1 MKKFF
6 TRSLCTLAMLLIA
19 TIGWAQKQVL
29 VEQFNGTTIPT
40 GWNTA
45 KAYWGVENGTAAF
58 VSMVE
63 NAADTLFSPMVN
75 LEELKNE
82 PTLTLDYRIVANG
95 EHINP
100 MVVMCRA
107 AAEEDW
113 QVLDTLDEAK
123 PQGDTLSMPLPATMN
138 KQVQVAFVATYQL
151 GGETA
156 IDAVVIANKKE
167 LTQAPANFLF
177 ENLNTTSA
185 TLRWGVCMSD
195 YWVQN
200 TVKVSTEPITDFSL
214 MADVYDDACLTTY
227 LDLTSLQP
235 NTTYYAYVRFEA
247 EDEDYSPWAE
257 LVFTTPC
264 ESMELPMT
272 TDFEN
277 GLEDCYKVIKGSTT
291 AAVNATYPYNSSK
304 SFQFLNKKGTRS
316 YLFFPAA
323 NTKAIK
329 DYQLTFMVASDN
341 TTNDYS
347 RELTIGVAEDAT
359 AETFTEVKPITLPI
373 GRRWEKVSISLASY
387 KGQGNVVAFRAG
399 NDEKENHIFIDD
411 VQVIPAEDCLMPMFV
426 NATGISSNTATI
438 SWVEAGNSTEWN
450 LLVAQRE
457 YNNPSEVVADPA
469 KGEFK
474 GKVNTNPYNVQGLL
488 PNTEYFVYVS
498 AACSDSWTEVISFKT
513 AKEVKIPYKEAF
525 DRFDPEFYTDDKNA
539 VPESWVVGA
548 RCVAPGA
555 ANYDKEYT
563 TNYLPYVVSTKD
575 NTESAYVPAALYLRG
590 TSKSSTATNANYSSY
605 AMLPSMPVDVKNL
618 MVSFYAQANST
629 TTKIIVGVATNQSN
643 EIEAGAQLAL
653 GGNVTPVDTLT
664 FTAANQWEQFNVP
677 LHTYAGAGKYIT
689 FYLVP
694 GSSTPSVYVDDIMID
709 YAPTCFAVT
718 GLTAT
723 PTSTNSIKV
732 EWSETLKETSWNIK
746 VASQEI
752 DPATTD
758 GDIVAKQTVTEQE
771 YVVNNLVANTTY
783 YVYVSP
789 ACGNEWKSTQAT
801 TLYALTV
808 PYYNDFT
815 NEPTGTGKKPAYWIT
830 GNVKSTSTTY
840 IPNVNTTAM
849 SAATGTT
856 IPADITKPCLYF
868 YSTKNYNMPYAI
880 MPELQNAAVKDVTI
894 SFYGHTNQTNT
905 TYGKMLRIGVMTD
918 PTDITTLTPVT
929 TVRLK
934 TPKVTEFFTV
944 NMAEYTGDGKYIVFY
959 NDTTAAYTYFML
971 DNLSVKLSSAPQ
983 RVTDLE
989 VVDTTIT
996 TSSAT
1001 LQWKENGMAT
1011 NWKVWVFAEK
1021 PTDLATATPWKEIA
1035 VSGTPSVALT
1045 GLDHSTQYT
1054 VYVQSVQ
1061 GTEVGDWSS
1070 SVSFYTECDKWAL
1083 PFKEGFEAYE
1093 VGSSTNNT
1101 LSPCYDVSNSSAS
1114 NFPHVKK
1121 HLSSYGGN
1129 AIEGNGEKCFYMT
1142 AGSSKKAQLTLPA
1155 LNKPVN
1161 TLQMTLLAGAYSSYA
1176 TQSKTTIGVVT
1187 ADGVFHPYVE
1197 KTVTTAKVWEEWFV
1211 DFSAYEGEDGCIAF
1225 YQEYDATAKK
1235 QQYICLD
1242 NIVIE
1247 QIPQCKRVQGVEVSG
1262 VAQNTATITWPAA
1275 GEETAWNL
1283 KVSSVELD
1291 DPSAAIADGFDGL
1304 VNTTTQAL
1312 NTLKA
1317 GTEYFVYVQSVRADK
1332 ECVGDWSAMVSF
1344 TTFCDPVALPYKENF
1359 ESYEKDVMPNCY
1371 IFSGNV
1377 TNNTAAAVVSHTS
1390 YTGGMSLKLSQT
1402 DKEFKN
1408 YCIFPAVQMESLY
1421 DVQLKMNVHPG
1432 AWGTEGTAIEKC
1444 SKYYYEIG
1452 VMTDP
1457 MDPATYVAVV
1467 ADSIVANGLKTGVDK
1482 RYTFDNYAGDELG
1495 NMGKYIAIKVLP
1507 YKGSTGSEYAGTIYI
1522 DNIEIGEK
1530 ELCLMPTLLSVKEF
1544 SNDTVALTW
1553 LAEDTKGDFRVRVY
1567 DTKDAIAT
1575 ELSPVAD
1582 VVVKDTTLA
1591 VIKGLDGN
1599 TTYYAYVRKECGDTN
1614 GNSLWSTPTSWHT
1627 ECDTIQTLPYVE
1639 NFEAYAA
1646 NAAPNCWTSLDGK
1659 YTQNGSHQ
1667 TATVSSK
1674 VSTSAAKEGSN
1685 GLSISYG
1692 SGESSA
1698 ISMAITPRLDVTN
1711 MKNLVI
1717 YFDVK
1722 AATQDGQLLI
1732 EAVESPSEDAAAITI
1747 KAIENISKTSWTTI
1761 YLDLADYY
1769 TSVQPYQYLRFTPLA
1784 KTTIYMDNLHITTN
1798 KAELVPVYDLMT
1810 TNVASNQATIAF
1822 SEATPQVTQWV
1833 VEYDTTGF
1841 ALGTGKQMIVDT
1853 KNVTLANLEM
1863 ATKYDVYVRA
1873 NVEGATFT
1881 GPCTFST
1888 IKPAAALPYYYGF
1901 ENAEENNTLW
1911 TLVNNK
1917 PNSIDKYPNTFMIGD
1932 AASAGATGDN
1942 ALYVSYNGQYG
1953 YICQDTLGNVGASN
1967 LWATRYVEIP
1977 AKGTYVVGVKAKAPG
1992 NPAEGRE
1999 TSDYMAMSLVPASYT
2014 AAGSTFTRPDKTT
2027 RSATAATNADKN
2039 EFLVVAKTAGVKEF
2053 TEFEAQAVVTEPGTY
2068 QLAIY
2073 WYNASVGIN
2082 AGDIYQP
2089 VAVDSVWVE
2098 EYDCT
2103 NPTNH
2108 TLADLTESS
2117 ATIEWFAGK
2126 NTQFEVVVSRCRK
2139 ARRPNDMDEADKL
2152 VHTIFEGAPSFTVAN
2167 LLPNTTYAFYQRTL
2181 CTDGP
2186 TDWVE
2191 FDFTTNCVD
2200 ETLPYTENFIETPT
2214 CWTLSS
2220 GVKATTIKYL
2230 SDAME
2235 AADEDAELWPVLS
2248 LAAKGFAILPDFG
2261 VDLNELRVEIA
2272 ATIGTY
2278 PSSYTLG
2285 TVENP
2290 WDTDSFESL
2299 MTVQLKD
2306 KQSSSNS
2313 EGNPYIL
2320 NVAEKMMNK
2329 YTGKGKYLAIRGAND
2344 QLCYI
2349 KYVKVTKLPE
2359 CITPQQVEVTNIT
2372 ATSATIHWLTD
2383 DEQVWDIA
2391 CGGDTIEVTT
2401 QPYTLTGLS
2410 QGQDYQVSVRAKCD
2424 DTHVSEWTTPV
2435 AFTTECGVHSM
2446 PLKEDFLSYV
2456 NEYGTKFTFV
2466 DANCWQ
2472 TKRSTISLDSL
2483 NNLGGMAT
2491 AQAKNAIADLLLME
2505 KYYSTNSY
2513 YAWRV
2518 PYRENLDNYFGGKPH
2533 MQSVIYQNNYSSYY
2547 GTYYKWLLLPEYAVA
2562 ENTKM
2567 SFDLAVAN
2575 IQGNLFLN
2583 NLNGKYNVVELVDLS
2598 VIVSTDGGNNF
2609 TELKRIDLDECDSTF
2624 QRVSVDLT
2632 AYAGQNVVLG
2642 FYHPMKYSS
2651 TFVAPN
2657 ICIADLRLN
2666 CYEAYAYEDN
2676 VCLGRD
2682 YQDKGF
2688 SIAATELPAEG
2699 EKKAFERLGYAE
2711 NGCDSIIT
2719 LTLEVFDTRVDTIY
2733 ETICEGESYV
2743 FGGMTLTQSNP
2754 EGQPYAFN
2762 TESSV
2767 GCDSITYLYL
2777 TVAPVEVLTV
2787 DTVITTDQ
2795 LPFIYE
2801 GEEILDANTPAGTYT
2816 KELEVEGTCTT
2827 IKLSIRVDQLSAI
2840 DRVTMGDL
2848 RLYPTIVEVGGAIN
2862 LELGTMNPND
2872 MTVEVYDAL
2881 GKRIATYQPTTQVMT
2896 LKDFQTSGVFII
2908 KVSSAKGE
2916 AFVEHVLV
2924 K

>member
-1 MKKFF
+1 MV
-6 TRSLCTLAMLLIA
+6 LLLVA
-19 TIGWAQKQVL
+19 TIGFAQKKVL
-29 VEQFNGTTIPT
+29 VEEFEGTQLPS
-40 GWNTA
+40 GWTA
-45 KAYWGVENGTAAF
+45 SAGQWTVQDGVAAF
-58 VSMVE
+58 ATMVE
-63 NAADTLFSPMVN
+63 NATDTLFSPMVN
-75 LEELKNE
+75 VADLKNQPTITFTYRNVASGNNVNPMAILYRVAADGE
-82 PTLTLDYRIVANG
+82 WQTLSLLDEETVDFATLTIALPEIVK
-95 EHINP
+95 E
-100 MVVMCRA
+100 
-107 AAEEDW
+107 
-113 QVLDTLDEAK
+113 
-123 PQGDTLSMPLPATMN
+123 
-138 KQVQVAFVATYQL
+138 QVQIAIAATYKL
-151 GGETA
+151 GSESSVDYLTIG
-156 IDAVVIANKKE
+156 NKKE
-167 LTQAPANFLF
+167 LTEAPTGFLF
-177 ENLNTTSA
+177 ENLTTNSV

-264 ESMELPMT
+264 ELMELPMT

-304 SFQFLNKKGTRS
+304 SFQFVNKKATRS

-323 NTKAIK
+323 NTAAIK

-359 AETFTEVKPITLPI
+359 AETFTEVKTIILPI

-411 VQVIPAEDCLMPMFV
+411 VQVIPAQDCLMPMFV

-438 SWVEAGNSTEWN
+438 SWVEAGNSAEWN

-457 YNNPSEVVADPA
+457 YSNPSEVVADPA

-474 GKVNTNPYNVQGLL
+474 GKVNANPYNVQGLL

-498 AACSDSWTEVISFKT
+498 AACSNSWTEVISFKT

-525 DRFDPEFYTDDKNA
+525 DRFDPEFYTNTVGA
-539 VPESWVVGA
+539 VPESWVVGSRSVNPA
-548 RCVAPGA
+548 FAS
-555 ANYDKEYT
+555 YDKEYT
-563 TNYLPYVVSTKD
+563 ATTYLPYVTDTKD
-575 NTESAYVPAALYLRG
+575 YTESAYVPAALYLRG
-590 TSKSSTATNANYSSY
+590 TAYSSATSSAYSSY
-605 AMLPSMPVDVKNL
+605 AMMPSMPIDVKDL
-618 MVSFYAQANST
+618 MVSFYAQSNSA
-629 TTKIIVGVATNQSN
+629 TTKIVVGVATNQSN
-643 EIEAGAQLAL
+643 EIETGAQFAL
-653 GGNVTPVDTLT
+653 GGNVTPVDTLS
-664 FTAANQWEQFNVP
+664 FTVANQWEQFNVP
-677 LHTYAGAGKYIT
+677 LNKYAGTGKYIT
-689 FYLVP
+689 FYLAP

-746 VASQEI
+746 VSSQEI

-815 NEPTGTGKKPAYWIT
+815 NEPTGTGKKPAYWMT
-830 GNVKSTSTTY
+830 GNVKTTSISY
-840 IPNVNTTAM
+840 IPYANTTAM
-849 SAATGTT
+849 SPATGTT
-856 IPADITKPCLYF
+856 IPADIAKPCLYF
-868 YSTKNYNMPYAI
+868 YSTKANNMPYAI

-934 TPKVTEFFTV
+934 TAKVTEYFVV

-959 NDTTAAYTYFML
+959 NDTAANYTYFML

-1011 NWKVWVFAEK
+1011 NWKVWVFAEQ

-1083 PFKEGFEAYE
+1083 PFKEGFEAYDK
-1093 VGSSTNNT
+1093 GSTSLNT
-1101 LSPCYDVSNSSAS
+1101 LNPCYDISKSTTMPYVNNHSS
-1114 NFPHVKK
+1114 
-1121 HLSSYGGN
+1121 LYGGN
-1129 AIEGNGEKCFYMT
+1129 KTEDNGERFFYIT
-1142 AGSSKKAQLTLPA
+1142 AGSGKKAQLTLPA

-1176 TQSKTTIGVVT
+1176 TQTKTTIGVVT
-1187 ADGVFHPYVE
+1187 ADGIFHPYLE
-1197 KTVTTAKVWEEWFV
+1197 KTVSTAKVWEEWFV

-1262 VAQNTATITWPAA
+1262 VAQNKATIAWKAA

-1283 KVSSVELD
+1283 KVSSVELE
-1291 DPSAAIADGFDGL
+1291 DPTSVTADGFDGM
-1304 VNTTTQAL
+1304 VTAPTQTL
-1312 NTLKA
+1312 NTLSS

-1332 ECVGDWSAMVSF
+1332 ECVGDWSAVVSF
-1344 TTFCDPVALPYKENF
+1344 TTFCDPIALPYKEDF
-1359 ESYEKDVMPNCY
+1359 ESYAKDVMPACY
-1371 IFSGNV
+1371 LFSGDV
-1377 TNNTAAAVVSHTS
+1377 TNNTAAAVASHAS

-1402 DKEFKN
+1402 DKEYKN
-1408 YCIFPAVQMESLY
+1408 YCVFPAVEMESIY
-1421 DVQLKMNVHPG
+1421 DIQLKMNVHPG
-1432 AWGTEGTAIEKC
+1432 AWGTVGTAIEKC
-1444 SKYYYEIG
+1444 SKYYYEVGI
-1452 VMTDP
+1452 MSDP
-1457 MDPATYVAVV
+1457 LDPATYVAIIT
-1467 ADSIVANGLKTGVDK
+1467 DSVVANGSKTGVDK
-1482 RYTFDNYAGDELG
+1482 RYTFDTYAGDELG
-1495 NMGKYIAIKVLP
+1495 NMGKFIAIKVLP
-1507 YKGSTGSEYAGTIYI
+1507 YKSNTGSEYTGTIYI
-1522 DNIEIGEK
+1522 DNIEIGAK
-1530 ELCLMPTLLSVKEF
+1530 ELCIAPTELSVKEF

-1553 LAEDTKGDFRVRVY
+1553 LAEEVKGNFRVRVY
-1567 DTKDAIAT
+1567 DTEDAIAT

-1599 TTYYAYVRKECGDTN
+1599 TTYYAYVRKECGDTD
-1614 GNSLWSTPTSWHT
+1614 GNSLWSAPISWHT
-1627 ECDTIQTLPYVE
+1627 ECEAIQVLPYIE
-1639 NFEAYAA
+1639 NFDAYTA
-1646 NAAPNCWTSLDGK
+1646 NTVPNCWTSIDGK
-1659 YTQNGSHQ
+1659 YTQYGSGQ
-1667 TATVSSK
+1667 STVVSSK
-1674 VSTSAAKEGSN
+1674 VSTSAAKDSQY
-1685 GLSISYG
+1685 GLQISYG
-1692 SGESSA
+1692 SGSTSA
-1698 ISMAITPRLDVTN
+1698 ISMAITPRLDVAS
-1711 MKNLVI
+1711 MKDVVL

-1722 AATQDGQLLI
+1722 SSAANGQLLI
-1732 EAVESPSEDAAAITI
+1732 EVVESPVEDAAAIAITT
-1747 KAIENISKTSWTTI
+1747 IENISNTTWETV

-1784 KTTIYMDNLHITTN
+1784 KASIYIDNLHVTAN
-1798 KAELVPVYDLMT
+1798 KSELVPVYDLMP
-1810 TNVASNQATIAF
+1810 TNVSHDQAIVAF
-1822 SEATPQVTQWV
+1822 SEATPSVTEWV

-1841 ALGTGKQMIVDT
+1841 AIGTGKQMVVDT
-1853 KNVTLANLEM
+1853 TLAVLTNLEM

-1888 IKPAAALPYYYGF
+1888 IKPVAKVPYNYGF
-1901 ENAEENNTLW
+1901 EDDVENNLW
-1911 TLVNNK
+1911 TLVNTK
-1917 PNSIDKYPNTFMIGD
+1917 PNTTDNYPNTFIIGD
-1932 AASAGATGDN
+1932 AVSAGATGDK
-1942 ALYVSYNGQYG
+1942 ALYVSYNNQYG
-1953 YICQDTLGNVGASN
+1953 YIFKDTLGNLGHSQV
-1967 LWATRYVEIP
+1967 WATRYVEIP
-1977 AKGTYVVGVKAKAPG
+1977 AAGTYTIGVKAKNPG
-1992 NPAEGRE
+1992 NPAEDQE
-1999 TSDYMAMSLVPASYT
+1999 DNDYMAISFVPASYT
-2014 AAGSTFTRPDKTT
+2014 TAGSNIKRPDGTT
-2027 RSATAATNADKN
+2027 RSATATTTANKN
-2039 EFLVVAKTAGVKEF
+2039 EFSIVSKTYGVKEY
-2053 TEFEAQAVVTEPGTY
+2053 TELSGKAVVTEPGNY
-2068 QLAIY
+2068 QVMIF
-2073 WYNASVGIN
+2073 WYNASVGIKE
-2082 AGDIYQP
+2082 GDIYQP
-2089 VAVDSVWVE
+2089 VAIDSIWVE
-2098 EYDCT
+2098 EYNCT
-2103 NPTNH
+2103 DPADH
-2108 TLADLTESS
+2108 TLVDLTESS

-2126 NTQFEVVVSRCRK
+2126 NTQFEVVVSRYRK
-2139 ARRPNDMDEADKL
+2139 ARRPNDMDDVDKL
-2152 VHTIFEGAPSFTVAN
+2152 VHKTFEGDPSFTITD
-2167 LLPNTTYAFYQRTL
+2167 LMPNTTYAFYQRTL
-2181 CTDGP
+2181 CSEGP

-2200 ETLPYTENFIETPT
+2200 ETLPYTENFIETPG

-2220 GVKATTIKYL
+2220 NVKATTIKYL
-2230 SDAME
+2230 SDEME
-2235 AADEDAELWPVLS
+2235 AADEDAEVWPVLS
-2248 LAAKGFAILPDFG
+2248 LAANGMAILPDFG
-2261 VDLNELRVEIA
+2261 VDVNQLRVEIA
-2272 ATIGTY
+2272 ATIGLYPTY
-2278 PSSYTLG
+2278 YTLG

-2290 WDTDSFESL
+2290 WDTDSFEAL
-2299 MTVQLKD
+2299 MTVQLTD
-2306 KQSSSNS
+2306 KQASSNS
-2313 EGNPYIL
+2313 AGNPYVL
-2320 NVAEKMMNK
+2320 NVAEKMLNK
-2329 YTGKGKYLAIRGAND
+2329 YDGKGKYLAIRGGAD

-2349 KYVKVTKLPE
+2349 KYVKVTKLPD
-2359 CITPQQVEVTNIT
+2359 CITPQQVEVTNVT
-2372 ATSATIHWLTD
+2372 ETSATINWISD
-2383 DEQVWDIA
+2383 DAQLWDIA
-2391 CGGDTIEVTT
+2391 CGGDTIEVST

-2424 DTHVSEWTTPV
+2424 DTHMSDWTTAV
-2435 AFTTECGVHSM
+2435 AFTTDCGIHNM
-2446 PLKEDFLSYV
+2446 PLKENFEQYV
-2456 NEYGTKFTFV
+2456 GEGTKFTFI

-2483 NNLGGMAT
+2483 NNLGGMA
-2491 AQAKNAIADLLLME
+2491 AAHAKNEIMDMLLLD
-2505 KYYSTNSY
+2505 KYYWTNFY

-2518 PYRENLDNYFGGKPH
+2518 PYQSNIDNYFNGRPH
-2533 MQSVIYQNNYSSYY
+2533 MESVIYQDDYNASK
-2547 GTYYKWLLLPEYAVA
+2547 GTYYKWLLLPEYNIA
-2562 ENTKM
+2562 ENTKLT
-2567 SFDLAVAN
+2567 FDLAAAN
-2575 IQGNLFLN
+2575 MQGNLFYN
-2583 NLNGKYNVVELVDLS
+2583 SLNGKYNEVELVDLS
-2598 VIVSTDGGNNF
+2598 VIISTDGGNSF
-2609 TELKRIDLDECDSTF
+2609 KELQYFDMEECDSTF
-2624 QRVSVDLT
+2624 QTVSVDLA

-2642 FYHPMKYSS
+2642 FYHPMKYAYSIIG
-2651 TFVAPN
+2651 AYPN

-2666 CYEAYAYEDN
+2666 CYEAYGYEDN
-2676 VCLGRD
+2676 ACVEYD
-2682 YQDKGF
+2682 YQNYGF
-2688 SIAATELPAEG
+2688 AISKAELPSAG
-2699 EKKAFERLGYAE
+2699 EQKSYNRYGYT
-2711 NGCDSIIT
+2711 NDGCDSVIT
-2719 LTLEVFDTRVDTIY
+2719 LTLTAYETRKDTIY
-2733 ETICEGESYV
+2733 ESICEGETYL
-2743 FGGMTLTQSNP
+2743 FGTTELTQSNP
-2754 EGQPYAFN
+2754 EGQPYALN
-2762 TESSV
+2762 TTSSV
-2767 GCDSITYLYL
+2767 GCDSVTYLYL
-2777 TVAPVEVLTV
+2777 TVTPKEMLTV
-2787 DTVITTDQ
+2787 DTVITLAA
-2795 LPFIYE
+2795 LPFMYE
-2801 GEEILDANTPAGTYT
+2801 GEVILDATTAAGIYT
-2816 KELEVEGTCTT
+2816 KELTPDACT
-2827 IKLSIRVDQLSAI
+2827 V
-2840 DRVTMGDL
+2840 VTLNITVTAPTSTDLVQMGEI
-2848 RLYPTIVEVGGAIN
+2848 RLYPTLVEVGGTVN
-2862 LELGTMNPND
+2862 LEFGSLNTNGLV
-2872 MTVEVYDAL
+2872 VEIYDVL
-2881 GKRIATYQPTTQVMT
+2881 GKQVSTYVPTTQVMT
-2896 LKDFQTSGVFII
+2896 IKDFQTSGVFII
-2908 KVSSAKGE
+2908 KVSSDKGE
-2916 AFVEHVLV
+2916 SFVEHILV

>member
-45 KAYWGVENGTAAF
+45 KAYWGVENGTATF

-63 NAADTLFSPMVN
+63 NAADTLFSPVVN

-82 PTLTLDYRIVANG
+82 PTLTFDYRIVANG

-100 MVVMCRA
+100 LVVMCRA
-107 AAEEDW
+107 TTDEEW
-113 QVLDTLDEAK
+113 QALDTLDVAK
-123 PQGDTLSMPLPATMN
+123 PEGDTWSMPLPQTIST
-138 KQVQVAFVATYQL
+138 QVQVAFVATYQL
-151 GGETA
+151 GEETA
-156 IDAVVIANKKE
+156 IDDVVIANKKE
-167 LTQAPANFLF
+167 LTQAPDNFLF
-177 ENLNTTSA
+177 ENLNTTSV

-214 MADVYDDACLTTY
+214 MADVYDDANYTTY
-227 LDLTSLQP
+227 LDLTSLQS

-264 ESMELPMT
+264 ELMELPMT
-272 TDFEN
+272 TDFEG

-291 AAVNATYPYNSSK
+291 AAVNATYPYNSAK

-329 DYQLTFMVASDN
+329 DYQLTFMVASDA

-359 AETFTEVKPITLPI
+359 AETFTEIKTIALPV
-373 GRRWEKVSISLASY
+373 GRRWEKVSISLAAY

-426 NATGISSNTATI
+426 NTTGVSSNTATI

-474 GKVNTNPYNVQGLL
+474 GKVNANPYNVQGLL

-498 AACSDSWTEVISFKT
+498 AACSNSWTEVVAFKT

-525 DRFDPEFYTDDKNA
+525 DRFDPEFYTNDKNA
-539 VPESWVVGA
+539 VPESWVVGT
-548 RCVAPGA
+548 RSMNPA
-555 ANYDKEYT
+555 ATTYDKEYAGTST
-563 TNYLPYVVSTKD
+563 TNYLPYVTDTKD

-590 TSKSSTATNANYSSY
+590 TSYSSTGATYSSY
-605 AMLPSMPVDVKNL
+605 AMMPSMPIDVKEL
-618 MVSFYAQANST
+618 MVSFYAQSNST
-629 TTKIIVGVATNQSN
+629 TTKIIVGVANDQSN
-643 EIEAGAQLAL
+643 EVATGGQFAP
-653 GGNVTPVDTLT
+653 GGNVTPIDTLS
-664 FTAANQWEQFNVP
+664 FTATNQWEQFNVP
-677 LHTYAGAGKYIT
+677 LHKYAGTGKYIT
-689 FYLVP
+689 FYLAP
-694 GSSTPSVYVDDIMID
+694 GTSTPSVYVDDIMID

-732 EWSETLKETSWNIK
+732 EWTETLNETSWNIK

-789 ACGNEWKSTQAT
+789 ACGSEWSSTQAT

-815 NEPTGTGKKPAYWIT
+815 NETAGTGKAPAYWLN
-830 GNVKSTSTTY
+830 GNVKSTSTSY
-840 IPNVNTTAM
+840 MPYVYSTAAL
-849 SAATGTT
+849 SAATGST
-856 IPADITKPCLYF
+856 IPADVTKPYLYF
-868 YSTKNYNMPYAI
+868 YSTKTAFMPYAI
-880 MPELQNAAVKDVTI
+880 MPELQNAAVKDVTL
-894 SFYGHTNQTNT
+894 SFYGHTNQTT
-905 TYGKMLRIGVMTD
+905 ASYGKMLRIGVMTD
-918 PTDITTLTPVT
+918 PTDINTLTPVT
-929 TVRLK
+929 TVRLQ
-934 TPKVTEFFTV
+934 TAKVIEYFIV

-959 NDTTAAYTYFML
+959 NDTAATNYFLL
-971 DNLSVKLSSAPQ
+971 DNLSVKLTSAPQ
-983 RVTDLE
+983 RVTDLS
-989 VVDTTIT
+989 VDSIT
-996 TSSAT
+996 TTTAQ
-1001 LQWKENGMAT
+1001 LAWKENGMAT

-1021 PTDLATATPWKEIA
+1021 PTDLATATPWKEIT
-1035 VSGTPSVALT
+1035 VTGTPSVELT
-1045 GLDHSTQYT
+1045 DLNHSTQYT

-1061 GTEVGDWSS
+1061 GTEVGDWSLPE
-1070 SVSFYTECDKWAL
+1070 SFYTECDLWAL
-1083 PFKEGFEAYE
+1083 PFVETFESYE
-1093 VGSSTNNT
+1093 KGSTSLNT
-1101 LSPCYDVSNSSAS
+1101 LNPCYDISKSTTMPYVNNHS
-1114 NFPHVKK
+1114 
-1121 HLSSYGGN
+1121 SSYGGN
-1129 AIEGNGEKCFYMT
+1129 KTADNGERFFYMT
-1142 AGSSKKAQLTLPA
+1142 AGSDKKAQLTLPA

-1235 QQYICLD
+1235 QQYIALD

-1291 DPSAAIADGFDGL
+1291 DPSAATADGFDGL

-1344 TTFCDPVALPYKENF
+1344 TTFCDPVALPYKEDF

-1377 TNNTAAAVVSHTS
+1377 TNNTAAIVTSHSS
-1390 YTGGMSLKLSQT
+1390 YTGGMSLKLAQT
-1402 DKEFKN
+1402 DKAFKN

-1432 AWGTEGTAIEKC
+1432 SWGTEGTAIEKC

-1457 MDPATYVAVV
+1457 MNPATYVAVV

-1507 YKGSTGSEYAGTIYI
+1507 YKSSAGTEYAGTIYI

-1591 VIKGLDGN
+1591 VIKGLNGN
-1599 TTYYAYVRKECGDTN
+1599 TTYYAYVRKECGETD

-1627 ECDTIQTLPYVE
+1627 ECDTIQALPYVDD
-1639 NFEAYAA
+1639 FEAYAA
-1646 NAAPNCWTSLDGK
+1646 NVVPNCWTSIDAN
-1659 YTQNGSHQ
+1659 YTQQGSGQ
-1667 TATVSSK
+1667 SSTVSSK
-1674 VSTSAAKEGSN
+1674 VSTSAAKDGAN
-1685 GLSISYG
+1685 GLSISYA
-1692 SGESSA
+1692 SGATSA
-1698 ISMAITPRLDVTN
+1698 NSMAVTPRLDVAN
-1711 MKNLVI
+1711 IKDLVL
-1717 YFDVK
+1717 YFDAK
-1722 AATQDGQLLI
+1722 AYAAGGQLLI
-1732 EAVESPSEDAAAITI
+1732 EAVESTAEDAAAITI
-1747 KAIENISKTSWTTI
+1747 TAIENISNTSWTTI

-1784 KTTIYMDNLHITTN
+1784 KVSIYMDNLHITTN
-1798 KAELVPVYDLMT
+1798 KAELVPVYDLKT
-1810 TNVASNQATIAF
+1810 TNVSYNQASIVF
-1822 SEATPQVTQWV
+1822 SDATPQVTQWV
-1833 VEYDTTGF
+1833 VEYDTAGF

-1917 PNSIDKYPNTFMIGD
+1917 PNTTDNYPNNFMIGD

-1942 ALYVSYNGQYG
+1942 ALYVSYNNQYG
-1953 YICQDTLGNVGASN
+1953 YIFKDTLGNIGHSQV
-1967 LWATRYVEIP
+1967 WATRYVEIP
-1977 AKGTYVVGVKAKAPG
+1977 TAGTYTVGVKAKAPG
-1992 NPAEGRE
+1992 NPKEGNE
-1999 TSDYMAMSLVPASYT
+1999 TTDYMAISFVPASYV
-2014 AAGSTFTRPDKTT
+2014 ASGSTLVRPDKTT
-2027 RSATAATNADKN
+2027 RTATAATNADKN
-2039 EFLVVAKTAGVKEF
+2039 EFLIVGKTAGVKEF

-2103 NPTNH
+2103 TPTNH
-2108 TLADLTESS
+2108 TFADLTESS

-2126 NTQFEVVVSRCRK
+2126 NTQFEVVVSRYRK

-2152 VHTIFEGAPSFTVAN
+2152 VHTTFEGAPSFTVAN

-2200 ETLPYTENFIETPT
+2200 ETLPYTENFMETPT

-2220 GVKATTIKYL
+2220 GVTASTIKYR
-2230 SDAME
+2230 SDEME
-2235 AADEDAELWPVLS
+2235 AAGEAAEVWPVLK
-2248 LAAKGFAILPDFG
+2248 LAAQGMAILPDLG
-2261 VDLNELRVEIA
+2261 VDLNQLRVEIA
-2272 ATIGTY
+2272 ATIDLY

-2290 WDTDSFESL
+2290 WDTKSFEPL
-2299 MTVQLKD
+2299 MTVQLTE
-2306 KQSSSNS
+2306 KQSSSS
-2313 EGNPYIL
+2313 SAGNPYVL
-2320 NVAEKMMNK
+2320 NVAEKMLNK

-2349 KYVKVTKLPE
+2349 KYVKVTQLPD
-2359 CITPQQVEVTNIT
+2359 CITPQQVEVTGIT
-2372 ATSATIHWLTD
+2372 ETSATIHWLAD
-2383 DEQVWDIA
+2383 DEQVWNIA

-2401 QPYTLTGLS
+2401 QPFTLTGLS

-2424 DTHVSEWTTPV
+2424 ETHVSEWTTPV

-2456 NEYGTKFTFV
+2456 NEFGTKFTFM

-2472 TKRSTISLDSL
+2472 TKRSTVSLDSL

-2505 KYYSTNSY
+2505 KYYYTNFY

-2533 MQSVIYQNNYSSYY
+2533 MQSVIYQDDYSSYY
-2547 GTYYKWLLLPEYAVA
+2547 GTYYKWLLLPEYTVA

-2583 NLNGKYNVVELVDLS
+2583 NLNGKYNVVELVNLS

-2642 FYHPMKYSS
+2642 FYHPMKYS
-2651 TFVAPN
+2651 TALFYPN
-2657 ICIADLRLN
+2657 ICVADLRLN
-2666 CYEAYAYEDN
+2666 CYEEYAYEDN

-2688 SIAATELPAEG
+2688 SIAATELPAVG

-2719 LTLEVFDTRVDTIY
+2719 LTLEVFGTRVDTIY

-2801 GEEILDANTPAGTYT
+2801 GEVILDANTPAGTYT

-2827 IKLSIRVDQLSAI
+2827 IKLSIQVDQLSAI
-2840 DRVTMGDL
+2840 DGVTMGDVC
-2848 RLYPTIVEVGGAIN
+2848 LYPTIVEVGGAIN

>member
-45 KAYWGVENGTAAF
+45 KAYWGVENGTATF

-63 NAADTLFSPMVN
+63 NAADTLFSPVVN

-82 PTLTLDYRIVANG
+82 PTLTFNYRIVANG

-100 MVVMCRA
+100 LVVMCRA
-107 AAEEDW
+107 TTDEEW
-113 QVLDTLDEAK
+113 QALDTLDVAK
-123 PQGDTLSMPLPATMN
+123 PEGDTWSMPLPQTIST
-138 KQVQVAFVATYQL
+138 QVQVAFVATYQL
-151 GGETA
+151 GEETA
-156 IDAVVIANKKE
+156 IDDVVIANKKE
-167 LTQAPANFLF
+167 LTQAPDNFLF
-177 ENLNTTSA
+177 ENLNTTSV

-214 MADVYDDACLTTY
+214 MADVYDDANYTTY
-227 LDLTSLQP
+227 LDLTSLQS

-264 ESMELPMT
+264 ELMELPMT
-272 TDFEN
+272 TDFEG

-291 AAVNATYPYNSSK
+291 AAVNATYPYNSAK

-329 DYQLTFMVASDN
+329 DYQLTFMVASDA

-359 AETFTEVKPITLPI
+359 AETFTEIKTIALPV
-373 GRRWEKVSISLASY
+373 GRRWEKVSISLAAY

-426 NATGISSNTATI
+426 NTTGVSSNTATI

-474 GKVNTNPYNVQGLL
+474 GKVNANPYNVQGLL

-498 AACSDSWTEVISFKT
+498 AACSNSWTEVVAFKT

-525 DRFDPEFYTDDKNA
+525 DRFDPEFYTNDKNA
-539 VPESWVVGA
+539 VPESWVVGT
-548 RCVAPGA
+548 RSMNPA
-555 ANYDKEYT
+555 ATTYDKEYAGTST
-563 TNYLPYVVSTKD
+563 TNYLPYVTDTKD

-590 TSKSSTATNANYSSY
+590 TSYSSTGATYSSY
-605 AMLPSMPVDVKNL
+605 AMMPSMPIDVKEL
-618 MVSFYAQANST
+618 MVSFYAQSNST
-629 TTKIIVGVATNQSN
+629 TTKIIVGVANDQSN
-643 EIEAGAQLAL
+643 EVATGGQFAP
-653 GGNVTPVDTLT
+653 GGNVTPIDTLS
-664 FTAANQWEQFNVP
+664 FTATNQWEQFNVP
-677 LHTYAGAGKYIT
+677 LHKYAGTGKYIT
-689 FYLVP
+689 FYLAP
-694 GSSTPSVYVDDIMID
+694 GTSTPSVYVDDIMID

-732 EWSETLKETSWNIK
+732 EWTETLNETSWNIK

-789 ACGNEWKSTQAT
+789 ACGSEWSSTQAT

-815 NEPTGTGKKPAYWIT
+815 NETAGTGKAPAYWLN
-830 GNVKSTSTTY
+830 GNVKSTSTSY
-840 IPNVNTTAM
+840 MPYVYSTAAL
-849 SAATGTT
+849 SAATGST
-856 IPADITKPCLYF
+856 IPADVTKPYLYF
-868 YSTKNYNMPYAI
+868 YSTKTAFMPYAI
-880 MPELQNAAVKDVTI
+880 MPELQNAAVKDVTL
-894 SFYGHTNQTNT
+894 SFYGHTNQTT
-905 TYGKMLRIGVMTD
+905 ASYGKMLRIGVMTD
-918 PTDITTLTPVT
+918 PTDINTLTPVT
-929 TVRLK
+929 TVRLQ
-934 TPKVTEFFTV
+934 TAKVIEYFIV

-959 NDTTAAYTYFML
+959 NDTAATNYFLL
-971 DNLSVKLSSAPQ
+971 DNLSVKLTSAPQ
-983 RVTDLE
+983 RVTDLS
-989 VVDTTIT
+989 VDSIT
-996 TSSAT
+996 TTTAQ
-1001 LQWKENGMAT
+1001 LAWKENGMAT

-1021 PTDLATATPWKEIA
+1021 PTDLATATPWKEIT
-1035 VSGTPSVALT
+1035 VTGTPSVELT
-1045 GLDHSTQYT
+1045 DLNHSTQYT

-1061 GTEVGDWSS
+1061 GTEVGDWSLPE
-1070 SVSFYTECDKWAL
+1070 SFYTECDLWAL
-1083 PFKEGFEAYE
+1083 PFVETFESYE
-1093 VGSSTNNT
+1093 KGSTSLNT
-1101 LSPCYDVSNSSAS
+1101 LNPCYDISKSTTMPYVNNHS
-1114 NFPHVKK
+1114 
-1121 HLSSYGGN
+1121 SSYGGN
-1129 AIEGNGEKCFYMT
+1129 KTADNGERFFYMT
-1142 AGSSKKAQLTLPA
+1142 AGSDKKAQLTLPA

-1235 QQYICLD
+1235 QQYIALD

-1291 DPSAAIADGFDGL
+1291 DPSAATADGFDGL

-1344 TTFCDPVALPYKENF
+1344 TTFCDPVALPYKEDF

-1377 TNNTAAAVVSHTS
+1377 TNNTAAIVTSHSS
-1390 YTGGMSLKLSQT
+1390 YTGGMSLKLAQT
-1402 DKEFKN
+1402 DKAFKN

-1432 AWGTEGTAIEKC
+1432 SWGTEGTAIEKC

-1457 MDPATYVAVV
+1457 MNPATYVAVV

-1507 YKGSTGSEYAGTIYI
+1507 YKSSAGTEYAGTIYI

-1591 VIKGLDGN
+1591 VIKGLNGN
-1599 TTYYAYVRKECGDTN
+1599 TTYYAYVRKECGETD

-1627 ECDTIQTLPYVE
+1627 ECDTIQALPYVDD
-1639 NFEAYAA
+1639 FEAYAA
-1646 NAAPNCWTSLDGK
+1646 NVVPNCWTSIDAN
-1659 YTQNGSHQ
+1659 YTQQGSGQ
-1667 TATVSSK
+1667 SSTVSSK
-1674 VSTSAAKEGSN
+1674 VSTSAAKDGAN
-1685 GLSISYG
+1685 GLSISYA
-1692 SGESSA
+1692 SGATSA
-1698 ISMAITPRLDVTN
+1698 NSMAVTPRLDVAN
-1711 MKNLVI
+1711 IKDLVL
-1717 YFDVK
+1717 YFDAK
-1722 AATQDGQLLI
+1722 AYAAGGQLLI
-1732 EAVESPSEDAAAITI
+1732 EAVESTAEDAAAITI
-1747 KAIENISKTSWTTI
+1747 TAIENISNTSWTTI

-1784 KTTIYMDNLHITTN
+1784 KVSIYMDNLHITTN
-1798 KAELVPVYDLMT
+1798 KAELVPVYDLKT
-1810 TNVASNQATIAF
+1810 TNVSYNQASIVF
-1822 SEATPQVTQWV
+1822 SDATPQVTQWV
-1833 VEYDTTGF
+1833 VEYDTAGF

-1917 PNSIDKYPNTFMIGD
+1917 PNTTDNYPNNFMIGD

-1942 ALYVSYNGQYG
+1942 ALYVSYNNQYG
-1953 YICQDTLGNVGASN
+1953 YIFKDTLGNIGHSQV
-1967 LWATRYVEIP
+1967 WATRYVEIP
-1977 AKGTYVVGVKAKAPG
+1977 TAGTYTVGVKAKAPG
-1992 NPAEGRE
+1992 NPKEGNE
-1999 TSDYMAMSLVPASYT
+1999 TTDYMAISFVPASYV
-2014 AAGSTFTRPDKTT
+2014 ASGSTLVRPDKTT
-2027 RSATAATNADKN
+2027 RTATAATNADKN
-2039 EFLVVAKTAGVKEF
+2039 EFLIVGKTAGVKEF

-2103 NPTNH
+2103 TPTNH
-2108 TLADLTESS
+2108 TFADLTESS

-2126 NTQFEVVVSRCRK
+2126 NTQFEVVVSRYRK

-2152 VHTIFEGAPSFTVAN
+2152 VHTTFEGAPSFTVAN

-2200 ETLPYTENFIETPT
+2200 ETLPYTENFMETPT

-2220 GVKATTIKYL
+2220 GVTASTIKYR
-2230 SDAME
+2230 SDEME
-2235 AADEDAELWPVLS
+2235 AAGEAAEVWPVLK
-2248 LAAKGFAILPDFG
+2248 LAAQGMAILPDLG
-2261 VDLNELRVEIA
+2261 VDLNQLRVEIA
-2272 ATIGTY
+2272 ATIDLY

-2290 WDTDSFESL
+2290 WDTKSFEPL
-2299 MTVQLKD
+2299 MTVQLTE
-2306 KQSSSNS
+2306 KQSSSS
-2313 EGNPYIL
+2313 SAGNPYVL
-2320 NVAEKMMNK
+2320 NVAEKMLNK

-2349 KYVKVTKLPE
+2349 KYVKVTQLPD
-2359 CITPQQVEVTNIT
+2359 CITPQQVEVTGIT
-2372 ATSATIHWLTD
+2372 ETSATIHWLAD
-2383 DEQVWDIA
+2383 DEQVWNIA

-2401 QPYTLTGLS
+2401 QPFTLTGLS

-2424 DTHVSEWTTPV
+2424 ETHVSEWTTPV

-2456 NEYGTKFTFV
+2456 NEFGTKFTFM

-2472 TKRSTISLDSL
+2472 TKRSTVSLDSL

-2505 KYYSTNSY
+2505 KYYYTNFY

-2533 MQSVIYQNNYSSYY
+2533 MESVIFQDDYSSYY
-2547 GTYYKWLLLPEYAVA
+2547 GTYYKWLLLPEYTVA

-2583 NLNGKYNVVELVDLS
+2583 NLNGKYNVVELVNLS

-2642 FYHPMKYSS
+2642 FYHPMKYS
-2651 TFVAPN
+2651 TALFYPN
-2657 ICIADLRLN
+2657 ICVADLRLN
-2666 CYEAYAYEDN
+2666 CYEEYAYEDN

-2688 SIAATELPAEG
+2688 SIAATELPAVG

-2801 GEEILDANTPAGTYT
+2801 GEVILDANTPAGTYT

-2827 IKLSIRVDQLSAI
+2827 INLSIQVDQISAI
-2840 DRVTMGDL
+2840 DRVTMGDVL
-2848 RLYPTIVEVGGAIN
+2848 LYPTIVEVGGAIN

-2881 GKRIATYQPTTQVMT
+2881 GKRIAKYMPTTQVMT
-2896 LKDFQTSGVFII
+2896 IKDFQTSGVFII

>member
-45 KAYWGVENGTAAF
+45 KAYWGVENGTATF

-63 NAADTLFSPMVN
+63 NAADTLFSPVVN

-82 PTLTLDYRIVANG
+82 PTLTFNYRIVANG

-100 MVVMCRA
+100 LVVMCRA
-107 AAEEDW
+107 TTDEEW
-113 QVLDTLDEAK
+113 QALDTLDVAK
-123 PQGDTLSMPLPATMN
+123 PEGDTWSMPLPQTIST
-138 KQVQVAFVATYQL
+138 QVQVAFVATYQL
-151 GGETA
+151 GEETA
-156 IDAVVIANKKE
+156 IDDVVIANKKE
-167 LTQAPANFLF
+167 LTQAPDNFLF
-177 ENLNTTSA
+177 ENLNTTSV

-214 MADVYDDACLTTY
+214 MADVYDDANYTTY
-227 LDLTSLQP
+227 LDLTSLQS

-264 ESMELPMT
+264 ELMELPMT
-272 TDFEN
+272 TDFEG

-291 AAVNATYPYNSSK
+291 AAVNATYPYNSAK

-329 DYQLTFMVASDN
+329 DYQLTFMVASDA

-359 AETFTEVKPITLPI
+359 AETFTEIKTIALPV
-373 GRRWEKVSISLASY
+373 GRRWEKVSISLAAY

-426 NATGISSNTATI
+426 NTTGVSSNTATI

-474 GKVNTNPYNVQGLL
+474 GKVNANPYNVQGLL

-498 AACSDSWTEVISFKT
+498 AACSNSWTEVVAFKT

-525 DRFDPEFYTDDKNA
+525 DRFDPEFYTNDKNA
-539 VPESWVVGA
+539 VPESWVVGT
-548 RCVAPGA
+548 RSMNPA
-555 ANYDKEYT
+555 ATTYDKEYAGTST
-563 TNYLPYVVSTKD
+563 TNYLPYVTDTKD

-590 TSKSSTATNANYSSY
+590 TSYSSTGATYSSY
-605 AMLPSMPVDVKNL
+605 AMMPSMPIDVKEL
-618 MVSFYAQANST
+618 MVSFYAQSNST
-629 TTKIIVGVATNQSN
+629 TTKIIVGVANDQSN
-643 EIEAGAQLAL
+643 EVATGGQFAP
-653 GGNVTPVDTLT
+653 GGNVTPIDTLS
-664 FTAANQWEQFNVP
+664 FTATNQWEQFNVP
-677 LHTYAGAGKYIT
+677 LHKYAGTGKYIT
-689 FYLVP
+689 FYLAP
-694 GSSTPSVYVDDIMID
+694 GTSTPSVYVDDIMID

-732 EWSETLKETSWNIK
+732 EWTETLNETSWNIK

-789 ACGNEWKSTQAT
+789 ACGSEWSSTQAT

-815 NEPTGTGKKPAYWIT
+815 NETAGTGKAPAYWLN
-830 GNVKSTSTTY
+830 GNVKSTSTSY
-840 IPNVNTTAM
+840 MPYVYSTAAL
-849 SAATGTT
+849 SAATGST
-856 IPADITKPCLYF
+856 IPADVTKPYLYF
-868 YSTKNYNMPYAI
+868 YSTKTAFMPYAI
-880 MPELQNAAVKDVTI
+880 MPELQNAAVKDVTL
-894 SFYGHTNQTNT
+894 SFYGHTNQTT
-905 TYGKMLRIGVMTD
+905 ASYGKMLRIGVMTD
-918 PTDITTLTPVT
+918 PTDINTLTPVT
-929 TVRLK
+929 TVRLQ
-934 TPKVTEFFTV
+934 TAKVIEYFIV

-959 NDTTAAYTYFML
+959 NDTAATNYFLL
-971 DNLSVKLSSAPQ
+971 DNLSVKLTSAPQ
-983 RVTDLE
+983 RVTDLS
-989 VVDTTIT
+989 VDSIT
-996 TSSAT
+996 TTTAQ
-1001 LQWKENGMAT
+1001 LAWKENGMAT

-1021 PTDLATATPWKEIA
+1021 PTDLATATPWKEIT
-1035 VSGTPSVALT
+1035 VTGTPSVELT
-1045 GLDHSTQYT
+1045 DLNHSTQYT

-1061 GTEVGDWSS
+1061 GTEVGDWSLPE
-1070 SVSFYTECDKWAL
+1070 SFYTECDLWAL
-1083 PFKEGFEAYE
+1083 PFVETFESYE
-1093 VGSSTNNT
+1093 KGSTSLNT
-1101 LSPCYDVSNSSAS
+1101 LNPCYDISKSTTMPYVNNHS
-1114 NFPHVKK
+1114 
-1121 HLSSYGGN
+1121 SSYGGN
-1129 AIEGNGEKCFYMT
+1129 KTADNGERFFYMT
-1142 AGSSKKAQLTLPA
+1142 AGSDKKAQLTLPA

-1235 QQYICLD
+1235 QQYIALD

-1291 DPSAAIADGFDGL
+1291 DPSAATADGFDGL

-1344 TTFCDPVALPYKENF
+1344 TTFCDPVALPYKEDF

-1377 TNNTAAAVVSHTS
+1377 TNNTAAIVTSHSS
-1390 YTGGMSLKLSQT
+1390 YTGGMSLKLAQT
-1402 DKEFKN
+1402 DKAFKN

-1432 AWGTEGTAIEKC
+1432 SWGTEGTAIEKC

-1457 MDPATYVAVV
+1457 MNPATYVAVV

-1507 YKGSTGSEYAGTIYI
+1507 YKSSAGTEYAGTIYI

-1591 VIKGLDGN
+1591 VIKGLNGN
-1599 TTYYAYVRKECGDTN
+1599 TTYYAYVRKECGETD

-1627 ECDTIQTLPYVE
+1627 ECDTIQALPYVDD
-1639 NFEAYAA
+1639 FEAYAA
-1646 NAAPNCWTSLDGK
+1646 NVVPNCWTSIDAN
-1659 YTQNGSHQ
+1659 YTQQGSGQ
-1667 TATVSSK
+1667 SSTVSSK
-1674 VSTSAAKEGSN
+1674 VSTSAAKDGAN
-1685 GLSISYG
+1685 GLSISYA
-1692 SGESSA
+1692 SGATSA
-1698 ISMAITPRLDVTN
+1698 NSMAVTPRLDVAN
-1711 MKNLVI
+1711 IKDLVL
-1717 YFDVK
+1717 YFDAK
-1722 AATQDGQLLI
+1722 AYAAGGQLLI
-1732 EAVESPSEDAAAITI
+1732 EAVESTAEDAAAITI
-1747 KAIENISKTSWTTI
+1747 TAIENISNTSWTTI

-1784 KTTIYMDNLHITTN
+1784 KVSIYMDNLHITTN
-1798 KAELVPVYDLMT
+1798 KAELVPVYDLKT
-1810 TNVASNQATIAF
+1810 TNVSYNQASIVF
-1822 SEATPQVTQWV
+1822 SDATPQVTQWV
-1833 VEYDTTGF
+1833 VEYDTAGF

-1917 PNSIDKYPNTFMIGD
+1917 PNTTDNYPNNFMIGD

-1942 ALYVSYNGQYG
+1942 ALYVSYNNQYG
-1953 YICQDTLGNVGASN
+1953 YIFKDTLGNIGHSQV
-1967 LWATRYVEIP
+1967 WATRYVEIP
-1977 AKGTYVVGVKAKAPG
+1977 TAGTYTVGVKAKAPG
-1992 NPAEGRE
+1992 NPKEGNE
-1999 TSDYMAMSLVPASYT
+1999 TTDYMAISFVPASYV
-2014 AAGSTFTRPDKTT
+2014 ASGSTLVRPDKTT
-2027 RSATAATNADKN
+2027 RTATAATNADKN
-2039 EFLVVAKTAGVKEF
+2039 EFLIVGKTAGVKEF

-2103 NPTNH
+2103 TPTNH
-2108 TLADLTESS
+2108 TFADLTESS

-2126 NTQFEVVVSRCRK
+2126 NTQFEVVVSRYRK

-2152 VHTIFEGAPSFTVAN
+2152 VHTTFEGAPSFTVAN

-2200 ETLPYTENFIETPT
+2200 ETLPYTENFMETPT

-2220 GVKATTIKYL
+2220 GVTASTIKYR
-2230 SDAME
+2230 SDEME
-2235 AADEDAELWPVLS
+2235 AAGEAAEVWPVLK
-2248 LAAKGFAILPDFG
+2248 LAAQGMAILPDFG
-2261 VDLNELRVEIA
+2261 VDLNQLRVEIA
-2272 ATIGTY
+2272 ATIDLY

-2290 WDTDSFESL
+2290 WDTKSFEPL
-2299 MTVQLKD
+2299 MTVQLTE
-2306 KQSSSNS
+2306 KQSSSS
-2313 EGNPYIL
+2313 SAGNPYVL
-2320 NVAEKMMNK
+2320 NVAEKMLNK

-2349 KYVKVTKLPE
+2349 KYVKVTQLPD
-2359 CITPQQVEVTNIT
+2359 CITPQQVEVTGIT
-2372 ATSATIHWLTD
+2372 ETSATIHWLAD
-2383 DEQVWDIA
+2383 DEQVWNIA

-2401 QPYTLTGLS
+2401 QPFTLTGLS

-2424 DTHVSEWTTPV
+2424 ETHVSEWTTPV

-2456 NEYGTKFTFV
+2456 NEFGTKFTFM

-2472 TKRSTISLDSL
+2472 TKRSTVSLDSL

-2505 KYYSTNSY
+2505 KYYYTNFY

-2533 MQSVIYQNNYSSYY
+2533 MESVIFQDDYSSYY
-2547 GTYYKWLLLPEYAVA
+2547 GTYYKWLLLPEYTVA

-2583 NLNGKYNVVELVDLS
+2583 NLNGKYNVVELVNLS

-2642 FYHPMKYSS
+2642 FYHPMKYS
-2651 TFVAPN
+2651 TALFYPN
-2657 ICIADLRLN
+2657 ICVADLRLN
-2666 CYEAYAYEDN
+2666 CYEEYAYEDN

-2688 SIAATELPAEG
+2688 SIAATELPAVG

-2801 GEEILDANTPAGTYT
+2801 GEVILDANTPAGTYT

-2827 IKLSIRVDQLSAI
+2827 INLSIQVDQISAI
-2840 DRVTMGDL
+2840 DRVTMGDVL
-2848 RLYPTIVEVGGAIN
+2848 LYPTIVEVGGAIN

-2881 GKRIATYQPTTQVMT
+2881 GKRIAKYMPTTQVMT
-2896 LKDFQTSGVFII
+2896 IKDFQTSGVFII

>member
-45 KAYWGVENGTAAF
+45 KAYWGVENGTATF

-63 NAADTLFSPMVN
+63 NAADTLFSPVVN

-82 PTLTLDYRIVANG
+82 PTLTFDYRIVANG

-100 MVVMCRA
+100 LVVMCRA
-107 AAEEDW
+107 TTDEEW
-113 QVLDTLDEAK
+113 QALDTLDVAK
-123 PQGDTLSMPLPATMN
+123 PEGDTWSMPLPQTIST
-138 KQVQVAFVATYQL
+138 QVQVAFVATYQL
-151 GGETA
+151 GEETA
-156 IDAVVIANKKE
+156 IDDVVIANKKE
-167 LTQAPANFLF
+167 LTQAPDNFLF
-177 ENLNTTSA
+177 ENLNTTSV

-214 MADVYDDACLTTY
+214 MADVYDDANYTTY
-227 LDLTSLQP
+227 LDLTSLQS

-264 ESMELPMT
+264 ELMELPMT
-272 TDFEN
+272 TDFEG

-291 AAVNATYPYNSSK
+291 AAVNATYPYNSAK

-329 DYQLTFMVASDN
+329 DYQLTFMVASDA

-359 AETFTEVKPITLPI
+359 AETFTEIKTIALPV
-373 GRRWEKVSISLASY
+373 GRRWEKVSISLAAY

-426 NATGISSNTATI
+426 NTTGVSSNTATI

-474 GKVNTNPYNVQGLL
+474 GKVNANPYNVQGLL

-498 AACSDSWTEVISFKT
+498 AACSNSWTEVVAFKT

-525 DRFDPEFYTDDKNA
+525 DRFDPEFYTNDKNA
-539 VPESWVVGA
+539 VPESWVVGT
-548 RCVAPGA
+548 RSMNPA
-555 ANYDKEYT
+555 ATTYDKEYAGTST
-563 TNYLPYVVSTKD
+563 TNYLPYVTDTKD

-590 TSKSSTATNANYSSY
+590 TSYSSTGATYSSY
-605 AMLPSMPVDVKNL
+605 AMMPSMPIDVKEL
-618 MVSFYAQANST
+618 MVSFYAQSNST
-629 TTKIIVGVATNQSN
+629 TTKIIVGVANDQSN
-643 EIEAGAQLAL
+643 EVATGGQFAP
-653 GGNVTPVDTLT
+653 GGNVTPIDTLS
-664 FTAANQWEQFNVP
+664 FTATNQWEQFNVP
-677 LHTYAGAGKYIT
+677 LHKYAGTGKYIT
-689 FYLVP
+689 FYLAP
-694 GSSTPSVYVDDIMID
+694 GTSTPSVYVDDIMID

-732 EWSETLKETSWNIK
+732 EWTETLNETSWNIK

-789 ACGNEWKSTQAT
+789 ACGSEWSSTQAT

-815 NEPTGTGKKPAYWIT
+815 NETAGTGKAPAYWLN
-830 GNVKSTSTTY
+830 GNVKSTSTSY
-840 IPNVNTTAM
+840 MPYVYSTAAL
-849 SAATGTT
+849 SAATGST
-856 IPADITKPCLYF
+856 IPADVTKPYLYF
-868 YSTKNYNMPYAI
+868 YSTKTAFMPYAI
-880 MPELQNAAVKDVTI
+880 MPELQNAAVKDVTL
-894 SFYGHTNQTNT
+894 SFYGHTNQTT
-905 TYGKMLRIGVMTD
+905 ASYGKMLRIGVMTD
-918 PTDITTLTPVT
+918 PTDINTLTPVT
-929 TVRLK
+929 TVRLQ
-934 TPKVTEFFTV
+934 TAKVIEYFIV

-959 NDTTAAYTYFML
+959 NDTAATNYFLL
-971 DNLSVKLSSAPQ
+971 DNLSVKLTSAPQ
-983 RVTDLE
+983 RVTDLS
-989 VVDTTIT
+989 VDSIT
-996 TSSAT
+996 TTTAQ
-1001 LQWKENGMAT
+1001 LAWKENGMAT

-1021 PTDLATATPWKEIA
+1021 PTDLATATPWKEIT
-1035 VSGTPSVALT
+1035 VTGTPSVELT
-1045 GLDHSTQYT
+1045 DLNHSTQYT

-1061 GTEVGDWSS
+1061 GTEVGDWSLPE
-1070 SVSFYTECDKWAL
+1070 SFYTECDLWAL
-1083 PFKEGFEAYE
+1083 PFVETFESYE
-1093 VGSSTNNT
+1093 KGSTSLNT
-1101 LSPCYDVSNSSAS
+1101 LNPCYDISKSTTMPYVNNHS
-1114 NFPHVKK
+1114 
-1121 HLSSYGGN
+1121 SSYGGN
-1129 AIEGNGEKCFYMT
+1129 KTADNGERFFYMT
-1142 AGSSKKAQLTLPA
+1142 AGSDKKAQLTLPA

-1235 QQYICLD
+1235 QQYIALD

-1291 DPSAAIADGFDGL
+1291 DPSAATADGFDGL

-1344 TTFCDPVALPYKENF
+1344 TTFCDPVALPYKEDF

-1377 TNNTAAAVVSHTS
+1377 TNNTAAIVTSHSS
-1390 YTGGMSLKLSQT
+1390 YTGGMSLKLAQT
-1402 DKEFKN
+1402 DKAFKN

-1432 AWGTEGTAIEKC
+1432 SWGTEGTAIEKC

-1457 MDPATYVAVV
+1457 MNPATYVAVV

-1507 YKGSTGSEYAGTIYI
+1507 YKSSAGTEYAGTIYI

-1591 VIKGLDGN
+1591 VIKGLNGN
-1599 TTYYAYVRKECGDTN
+1599 TTYYAYVRKECGETD

-1627 ECDTIQTLPYVE
+1627 ECDTIQALPYVDD
-1639 NFEAYAA
+1639 FEAYAA
-1646 NAAPNCWTSLDGK
+1646 NVVPNCWTSIDAN
-1659 YTQNGSHQ
+1659 YTQQGSGQ
-1667 TATVSSK
+1667 SSTVSSK
-1674 VSTSAAKEGSN
+1674 VSTSAAKDGAN
-1685 GLSISYG
+1685 GLSISYA
-1692 SGESSA
+1692 SGATSA
-1698 ISMAITPRLDVTN
+1698 NSMAVTPRLDVAN
-1711 MKNLVI
+1711 IKDLVL
-1717 YFDVK
+1717 YFDAK
-1722 AATQDGQLLI
+1722 AYAAGGQLLI
-1732 EAVESPSEDAAAITI
+1732 EAVESTAEDAAAITI
-1747 KAIENISKTSWTTI
+1747 TAIENISNTSWTTI

-1784 KTTIYMDNLHITTN
+1784 KVSIYMDNLHITTN
-1798 KAELVPVYDLMT
+1798 KAELVPVYDLKT
-1810 TNVASNQATIAF
+1810 TNVSYNQASIVF
-1822 SEATPQVTQWV
+1822 SDATPQVTQWV
-1833 VEYDTTGF
+1833 VEYDTAGF

-1917 PNSIDKYPNTFMIGD
+1917 PNTTDNYPNNFMIGD

-1942 ALYVSYNGQYG
+1942 ALYVSYNNQYG
-1953 YICQDTLGNVGASN
+1953 YIFKDTLGNIGHSQV
-1967 LWATRYVEIP
+1967 WATRYVEIP
-1977 AKGTYVVGVKAKAPG
+1977 TAGTYTVGVKAKAPG
-1992 NPAEGRE
+1992 NPKEGNE
-1999 TSDYMAMSLVPASYT
+1999 TTDYMAISFVPASYV
-2014 AAGSTFTRPDKTT
+2014 ASGSTLVRPDKTT
-2027 RSATAATNADKN
+2027 RTATAATNADKN
-2039 EFLVVAKTAGVKEF
+2039 EFLIVGKTAGVKEF

-2103 NPTNH
+2103 TPTNH
-2108 TLADLTESS
+2108 TFADLTESS

-2126 NTQFEVVVSRCRK
+2126 NTQFEVVVSRYRK

-2152 VHTIFEGAPSFTVAN
+2152 VHTTFEGAPSFTVAN

-2200 ETLPYTENFIETPT
+2200 ETLPYTENFMETPT

-2220 GVKATTIKYL
+2220 GVTASTIKYR
-2230 SDAME
+2230 SDEME
-2235 AADEDAELWPVLS
+2235 AAGEAAEVWPVLK
-2248 LAAKGFAILPDFG
+2248 LAAQGMAILPDLG
-2261 VDLNELRVEIA
+2261 VDLNQLRVEIA
-2272 ATIGTY
+2272 ATIDLY

-2290 WDTDSFESL
+2290 WDTKSFEPL
-2299 MTVQLKD
+2299 MTVQLTE
-2306 KQSSSNS
+2306 KQSSSS
-2313 EGNPYIL
+2313 SAGNPYVL
-2320 NVAEKMMNK
+2320 NVAEKMLNK

-2349 KYVKVTKLPE
+2349 KYVKVTQLPD
-2359 CITPQQVEVTNIT
+2359 CITPQQVEVTGIT
-2372 ATSATIHWLTD
+2372 ETSATIHWLAD
-2383 DEQVWDIA
+2383 DEQVWNIA

-2401 QPYTLTGLS
+2401 QPFTLTGLS

-2424 DTHVSEWTTPV
+2424 ETHVSEWTTPV

-2456 NEYGTKFTFV
+2456 NEFGTKFTFM

-2472 TKRSTISLDSL
+2472 TKRSTVSLDSL

-2505 KYYSTNSY
+2505 KYYYTNFY

-2533 MQSVIYQNNYSSYY
+2533 MQSVIYQDDYSSYY
-2547 GTYYKWLLLPEYAVA
+2547 GTYYKWLLLPEYTVA

-2583 NLNGKYNVVELVDLS
+2583 NLNGKYNVVELVNLS

-2642 FYHPMKYSS
+2642 FYHPMKYS
-2651 TFVAPN
+2651 TALFYPN
-2657 ICIADLRLN
+2657 ICVADLRLN
-2666 CYEAYAYEDN
+2666 CYEEYAYEDN

-2688 SIAATELPAEG
+2688 SIAATELPAVG

-2719 LTLEVFDTRVDTIY
+2719 LTLEVFGTRVDTIY

-2801 GEEILDANTPAGTYT
+2801 GEVILDANTPAGTYT

-2827 IKLSIRVDQLSAI
+2827 INLSIQVDQISAI
-2840 DRVTMGDL
+2840 DRVTMGDVL
-2848 RLYPTIVEVGGAIN
+2848 LYPTIVEVGGAIN

>member
-45 KAYWGVENGTAAF
+45 KAYWGVENGTATF

-63 NAADTLFSPMVN
+63 NAADTLFSPVVN

-82 PTLTLDYRIVANG
+82 PTLTFNYRIVANG

-100 MVVMCRA
+100 LVVMCRA
-107 AAEEDW
+107 TTDEEW
-113 QVLDTLDEAK
+113 QALDTLDVAK
-123 PQGDTLSMPLPATMN
+123 PEGDTWSMPLPQTIST
-138 KQVQVAFVATYQL
+138 QVQVAFVATYQL
-151 GGETA
+151 GEETA
-156 IDAVVIANKKE
+156 IDDVVIANKKE
-167 LTQAPANFLF
+167 LTQAPDNFLF
-177 ENLNTTSA
+177 ENLNTTSV

-214 MADVYDDACLTTY
+214 MADVYDDANYTTY
-227 LDLTSLQP
+227 LDLTSLQS

-264 ESMELPMT
+264 ELMELPMT
-272 TDFEN
+272 TDFEG

-291 AAVNATYPYNSSK
+291 AAVNATYPYNSAK

-329 DYQLTFMVASDN
+329 DYQLTFMVASDA

-359 AETFTEVKPITLPI
+359 AETFTEIKTIALPV
-373 GRRWEKVSISLASY
+373 GRRWEKVSISLAAY

-426 NATGISSNTATI
+426 NTTGVSSNTATI

-474 GKVNTNPYNVQGLL
+474 GKVNANPYNVQGLL

-498 AACSDSWTEVISFKT
+498 AACSNSWTEVVAFKT

-525 DRFDPEFYTDDKNA
+525 DRFDPEFYTNDKNA
-539 VPESWVVGA
+539 VPESWVVGT
-548 RCVAPGA
+548 RSMNPA
-555 ANYDKEYT
+555 ATTYDKEYT
-563 TNYLPYVVSTKD
+563 TGTTYLPYVTDTKD

-590 TSKSSTATNANYSSY
+590 TSYSSTGATYSSY
-605 AMLPSMPVDVKNL
+605 AMMPSMPIDVKEL
-618 MVSFYAQANST
+618 MVSFYAQSNST
-629 TTKIIVGVATNQSN
+629 TTKIIVGVANDQSN
-643 EIEAGAQLAL
+643 EVATGGQFAP
-653 GGNVTPVDTLT
+653 GGNVTPIDTLS
-664 FTAANQWEQFNVP
+664 FTATNQWEQFNVP
-677 LHTYAGAGKYIT
+677 LHKYAGTGKYIT
-689 FYLVP
+689 FYLAP
-694 GSSTPSVYVDDIMID
+694 GTSTPSVYVDDIMID

-732 EWSETLKETSWNIK
+732 EWTETLNETSWNIK

-789 ACGNEWKSTQAT
+789 ACGSEWSSTQAT

-815 NEPTGTGKKPAYWIT
+815 NETAGTGKAPAYWLN
-830 GNVKSTSTTY
+830 GNVKSTSTSY
-840 IPNVNTTAM
+840 MPYVYSTAAL
-849 SAATGTT
+849 SAATGST
-856 IPADITKPCLYF
+856 IPADVTKPYLYF
-868 YSTKNYNMPYAI
+868 YSTKTAFMPYAI
-880 MPELQNAAVKDVTI
+880 MPELQNAAVKDVTL
-894 SFYGHTNQTNT
+894 SFYGHTNQTT
-905 TYGKMLRIGVMTD
+905 ASYGKMLRIGVMTD
-918 PTDITTLTPVT
+918 PTDINTLTPVT
-929 TVRLK
+929 TVRLQ
-934 TPKVTEFFTV
+934 TAKVIEYFIV

-959 NDTTAAYTYFML
+959 NDTAATNYFLL
-971 DNLSVKLSSAPQ
+971 DNLSVKLTSAPQ
-983 RVTDLE
+983 RVTDLS
-989 VVDTTIT
+989 VDSIT
-996 TSSAT
+996 TTTAQ
-1001 LQWKENGMAT
+1001 LAWKENGMAT

-1021 PTDLATATPWKEIA
+1021 PTDLATATPWKEIT
-1035 VSGTPSVALT
+1035 VTGTPSVELT
-1045 GLDHSTQYT
+1045 DLNHSTQYT

-1061 GTEVGDWSS
+1061 GTEVGDWSLPE
-1070 SVSFYTECDKWAL
+1070 SFYTECDLWAL
-1083 PFKEGFEAYE
+1083 PFVETFESYE
-1093 VGSSTNNT
+1093 KGSTSLNT
-1101 LSPCYDVSNSSAS
+1101 LNPCYDISKSTTMPYVNNHS
-1114 NFPHVKK
+1114 
-1121 HLSSYGGN
+1121 SSYGGN
-1129 AIEGNGEKCFYMT
+1129 KTADNGERFFYMT
-1142 AGSSKKAQLTLPA
+1142 AGSDKKAQLTLPA

-1235 QQYICLD
+1235 QQYIALD

-1291 DPSAAIADGFDGL
+1291 DPSAATADGFDGL

-1344 TTFCDPVALPYKENF
+1344 TTFCDPVALPYKEDF

-1377 TNNTAAAVVSHTS
+1377 TNNTAAIVTSHSS
-1390 YTGGMSLKLSQT
+1390 YTGGMSLKLAQT
-1402 DKEFKN
+1402 DKAFKN

-1432 AWGTEGTAIEKC
+1432 SWGTEGTAIEKC

-1457 MDPATYVAVV
+1457 MNPATYVAVV

-1507 YKGSTGSEYAGTIYI
+1507 YKSSAGTEYAGTIYI

-1591 VIKGLDGN
+1591 VIKGLNGN
-1599 TTYYAYVRKECGDTN
+1599 TTYYAYVRKECGETD

-1627 ECDTIQTLPYVE
+1627 ECDTIQALPYVDD
-1639 NFEAYAA
+1639 FEAYAA
-1646 NAAPNCWTSLDGK
+1646 NVVPNCWTSIDAN
-1659 YTQNGSHQ
+1659 YTQQGSGQ
-1667 TATVSSK
+1667 SSTVSSK
-1674 VSTSAAKEGSN
+1674 VSTSAAKDGAN
-1685 GLSISYG
+1685 GLSISYA
-1692 SGESSA
+1692 SGATSA
-1698 ISMAITPRLDVTN
+1698 NSMAVTPRLDVAN
-1711 MKNLVI
+1711 IKDLVL
-1717 YFDVK
+1717 YFDAK
-1722 AATQDGQLLI
+1722 AYAAGGQLLI
-1732 EAVESPSEDAAAITI
+1732 EAVESTAEDAAAITI
-1747 KAIENISKTSWTTI
+1747 TAIENISNTSWTTI

-1784 KTTIYMDNLHITTN
+1784 KVSIYMDNLHITTN
-1798 KAELVPVYDLMT
+1798 KAELVPVYDLKT
-1810 TNVASNQATIAF
+1810 TNVSYNQASIAF
-1822 SEATPQVTQWV
+1822 SDATPQVTQWV
-1833 VEYDTTGF
+1833 VEYDTAGF

-1917 PNSIDKYPNTFMIGD
+1917 PNTTDNYPNNFMIGD

-1942 ALYVSYNGQYG
+1942 ALYVSYNNQYG
-1953 YICQDTLGNVGASN
+1953 YIFKDTLGNIGHSQV
-1967 LWATRYVEIP
+1967 WATRYVEIP
-1977 AKGTYVVGVKAKAPG
+1977 TAGTYTVGVKAKAPG
-1992 NPAEGRE
+1992 NPKEGNE
-1999 TSDYMAMSLVPASYT
+1999 TTDYMAISFVPASYV
-2014 AAGSTFTRPDKTT
+2014 ASGSTLVRPDKTT
-2027 RSATAATNADKN
+2027 RTATAATNADKN
-2039 EFLVVAKTAGVKEF
+2039 EFLIVGKTAGVKEF

-2103 NPTNH
+2103 TPTNH
-2108 TLADLTESS
+2108 TFADLTESS

-2126 NTQFEVVVSRCRK
+2126 NTQFEVVVSRYRK

-2152 VHTIFEGAPSFTVAN
+2152 VHTTFEGAPSFTVAN

-2200 ETLPYTENFIETPT
+2200 ETLPYTENFMETPT

-2220 GVKATTIKYL
+2220 GVTASTIKYR
-2230 SDAME
+2230 SDEME
-2235 AADEDAELWPVLS
+2235 AAGEAAEVWPVLK
-2248 LAAKGFAILPDFG
+2248 LAAQGMAILPDLG
-2261 VDLNELRVEIA
+2261 VDLNQLRVEIA
-2272 ATIGTY
+2272 ATIDLY

-2290 WDTDSFESL
+2290 WDTKSFEPL
-2299 MTVQLKD
+2299 MTVQLTE
-2306 KQSSSNS
+2306 KQSSSS
-2313 EGNPYIL
+2313 SAGNPYVL
-2320 NVAEKMMNK
+2320 NVAEKMLNK

-2349 KYVKVTKLPE
+2349 KYVKVTQLPD
-2359 CITPQQVEVTNIT
+2359 CITPQQVEVTGIT
-2372 ATSATIHWLTD
+2372 ETSATIHWLAD
-2383 DEQVWDIA
+2383 DEQVWNIA

-2401 QPYTLTGLS
+2401 QPFTLTGLS

-2424 DTHVSEWTTPV
+2424 ETHVSEWTTPV

-2456 NEYGTKFTFV
+2456 NEFGTKFTFM

-2472 TKRSTISLDSL
+2472 TKRSTVSLDSL

-2505 KYYSTNSY
+2505 KYYYTNFY

-2533 MQSVIYQNNYSSYY
+2533 MQSVIYQDDYSSYY
-2547 GTYYKWLLLPEYAVA
+2547 GTYYKWLLLPEYTVA

-2583 NLNGKYNVVELVDLS
+2583 NLNGKYNVVELVNLS

-2642 FYHPMKYSS
+2642 FYHPMKYS
-2651 TFVAPN
+2651 TALFYPN
-2657 ICIADLRLN
+2657 ICVADLRLN
-2666 CYEAYAYEDN
+2666 CYEEYAYEDN

-2688 SIAATELPAEG
+2688 SIAATELPAVG

-2801 GEEILDANTPAGTYT
+2801 GEVILDANTPAGTYT

-2827 IKLSIRVDQLSAI
+2827 IKLSIQVDQLSAI
-2840 DRVTMGDL
+2840 DGVTMGDVC
-2848 RLYPTIVEVGGAIN
+2848 LYPTIVEVGGAIN

>member
-45 KAYWGVENGTAAF
+45 KAYWGVENGTATF

-63 NAADTLFSPMVN
+63 NAADTLFSPVVN

-82 PTLTLDYRIVANG
+82 PTLTFNYRIVANG

-100 MVVMCRA
+100 LVVMCRA
-107 AAEEDW
+107 TTDEEW
-113 QVLDTLDEAK
+113 QALDTLDVAK
-123 PQGDTLSMPLPATMN
+123 PEGDTWSMPLPQTIST
-138 KQVQVAFVATYQL
+138 QVQVAFVATYQL
-151 GGETA
+151 GEETA
-156 IDAVVIANKKE
+156 IDDVVIANKKE
-167 LTQAPANFLF
+167 LTQAPDNFLF
-177 ENLNTTSA
+177 ENLNTTSV

-214 MADVYDDACLTTY
+214 MADVYDDANYTTY
-227 LDLTSLQP
+227 LDLTSLQS

-264 ESMELPMT
+264 ELMELPMT
-272 TDFEN
+272 TDFEG

-291 AAVNATYPYNSSK
+291 AAVNATYPYNSAK

-329 DYQLTFMVASDN
+329 DYQLTFMVASDA

-359 AETFTEVKPITLPI
+359 AETFTEIKTIALPV
-373 GRRWEKVSISLASY
+373 GRRWEKVSISLAAY

-426 NATGISSNTATI
+426 NTTGVSSNTATI

-474 GKVNTNPYNVQGLL
+474 GKVNANPYNVQGLL

-498 AACSDSWTEVISFKT
+498 AACSNSWTEVVAFKT

-525 DRFDPEFYTDDKNA
+525 DRFDPEFYTNDKNA
-539 VPESWVVGA
+539 VPESWVVGT
-548 RCVAPGA
+548 RSMNPA
-555 ANYDKEYT
+555 ATTYDKEYAGTST
-563 TNYLPYVVSTKD
+563 TNYLPYVTDTKD

-590 TSKSSTATNANYSSY
+590 TSYSSTGATYSSY
-605 AMLPSMPVDVKNL
+605 AMMPSMPIDVKEL
-618 MVSFYAQANST
+618 MVSFYAQSNST
-629 TTKIIVGVATNQSN
+629 TTKIIVGVANDQSN
-643 EIEAGAQLAL
+643 EVATGGQFAP
-653 GGNVTPVDTLT
+653 GGNVTPIDTLS
-664 FTAANQWEQFNVP
+664 FTATNQWEQFNVP
-677 LHTYAGAGKYIT
+677 LHKYAGTGKYIT
-689 FYLVP
+689 FYLAP
-694 GSSTPSVYVDDIMID
+694 GTSTPSVYVDDIMID

-732 EWSETLKETSWNIK
+732 EWTETLNETSWNIK

-789 ACGNEWKSTQAT
+789 ACGSEWSSTQAT

-815 NEPTGTGKKPAYWIT
+815 NETAGTGKAPAYWLN
-830 GNVKSTSTTY
+830 GNVKSTSTSY
-840 IPNVNTTAM
+840 MPYVYSTAAL
-849 SAATGTT
+849 SAATGST
-856 IPADITKPCLYF
+856 IPADVTKPYLYF
-868 YSTKNYNMPYAI
+868 YSTKTAFMPYAI
-880 MPELQNAAVKDVTI
+880 MPELQNAAVKDVTL
-894 SFYGHTNQTNT
+894 SFYGHTNQTT
-905 TYGKMLRIGVMTD
+905 ASYGKMLRIGVMTD
-918 PTDITTLTPVT
+918 PTDINTLTPVT
-929 TVRLK
+929 TVRLQ
-934 TPKVTEFFTV
+934 TAKVIEYFIV

-959 NDTTAAYTYFML
+959 NDTAATNYFLL
-971 DNLSVKLSSAPQ
+971 DNLSVKLTSAPQ
-983 RVTDLE
+983 RVTDLS
-989 VVDTTIT
+989 VDSIT
-996 TSSAT
+996 TTTAQ
-1001 LQWKENGMAT
+1001 LAWKENGMAT

-1021 PTDLATATPWKEIA
+1021 PTDLATATPWKEIT
-1035 VSGTPSVALT
+1035 VTGTPSVELT
-1045 GLDHSTQYT
+1045 DLNHSTQYT

-1061 GTEVGDWSS
+1061 GTEVGDWSLPE
-1070 SVSFYTECDKWAL
+1070 SFYTECDLWAL
-1083 PFKEGFEAYE
+1083 PFVETFESYE
-1093 VGSSTNNT
+1093 KGSTSLNT
-1101 LSPCYDVSNSSAS
+1101 LNPCYDISKSTTMPYVNNHS
-1114 NFPHVKK
+1114 
-1121 HLSSYGGN
+1121 SSYGGN
-1129 AIEGNGEKCFYMT
+1129 KTADNGERFFYMT
-1142 AGSSKKAQLTLPA
+1142 AGSDKKAQLTLPA

-1235 QQYICLD
+1235 QQYIALD

-1291 DPSAAIADGFDGL
+1291 DPSAATADGFDGL

-1344 TTFCDPVALPYKENF
+1344 TTFCDPVALPYKEDF

-1377 TNNTAAAVVSHTS
+1377 TNNTAAIVTSHSS
-1390 YTGGMSLKLSQT
+1390 YTGGMSLKLAQT
-1402 DKEFKN
+1402 DKAFKN

-1432 AWGTEGTAIEKC
+1432 SWGTEGTAIEKC

-1457 MDPATYVAVV
+1457 MNPATYVAVV

-1507 YKGSTGSEYAGTIYI
+1507 YKSSAGTEYAGTIYI

-1591 VIKGLDGN
+1591 VIKGLNGN
-1599 TTYYAYVRKECGDTN
+1599 TTYYAYVRKECGETD

-1627 ECDTIQTLPYVE
+1627 ECDTIQALPYVDD
-1639 NFEAYAA
+1639 FEAYAA
-1646 NAAPNCWTSLDGK
+1646 NVVPNCWTSIDAN
-1659 YTQNGSHQ
+1659 YTQQGSGQ
-1667 TATVSSK
+1667 SSTVSSK
-1674 VSTSAAKEGSN
+1674 VSTSAAKDGAN
-1685 GLSISYG
+1685 GLSISYA
-1692 SGESSA
+1692 SGATSA
-1698 ISMAITPRLDVTN
+1698 NSMAVTPRLDVAN
-1711 MKNLVI
+1711 IKDLVL
-1717 YFDVK
+1717 YFDAK
-1722 AATQDGQLLI
+1722 AYAAGGQLLI
-1732 EAVESPSEDAAAITI
+1732 EAVESTAEDAAAITI
-1747 KAIENISKTSWTTI
+1747 TAIENISNTSWTTI

-1784 KTTIYMDNLHITTN
+1784 KVSIYMDNLHITTN
-1798 KAELVPVYDLMT
+1798 KAELVPVYDLKT
-1810 TNVASNQATIAF
+1810 TNVSYNQASIVF
-1822 SEATPQVTQWV
+1822 SDATPQVTQWV
-1833 VEYDTTGF
+1833 VEYDTAGF

-1917 PNSIDKYPNTFMIGD
+1917 PNTTDNYPNNFMIGD

-1942 ALYVSYNGQYG
+1942 ALYVSYNNQYG
-1953 YICQDTLGNVGASN
+1953 YIFKDTLGNIGHSQV
-1967 LWATRYVEIP
+1967 WATRYVEIP
-1977 AKGTYVVGVKAKAPG
+1977 TAGTYTVGVKAKAPG
-1992 NPAEGRE
+1992 NPKEGNE
-1999 TSDYMAMSLVPASYT
+1999 TTDYMAISFVPASYV
-2014 AAGSTFTRPDKTT
+2014 ASGSTLVRPDKTT
-2027 RSATAATNADKN
+2027 RTATAATNADKN
-2039 EFLVVAKTAGVKEF
+2039 EFLIVGKTAGVKEF

-2103 NPTNH
+2103 TPTNH
-2108 TLADLTESS
+2108 TFADLTESS

-2126 NTQFEVVVSRCRK
+2126 NTQFEVVVSRYRK

-2152 VHTIFEGAPSFTVAN
+2152 VHTTFEGAPSFTVAN

-2200 ETLPYTENFIETPT
+2200 ETLPYTENFMETPT

-2220 GVKATTIKYL
+2220 GVTASTIKYR
-2230 SDAME
+2230 SDEME
-2235 AADEDAELWPVLS
+2235 AAGEAAEVWPVLK
-2248 LAAKGFAILPDFG
+2248 LAAQGMAILPDFG
-2261 VDLNELRVEIA
+2261 VDLNQLRVEIA
-2272 ATIGTY
+2272 ATIDLY

-2290 WDTDSFESL
+2290 WDTKSFEPL
-2299 MTVQLKD
+2299 MTVQLTE
-2306 KQSSSNS
+2306 KQSSSS
-2313 EGNPYIL
+2313 SAGNPYVL
-2320 NVAEKMMNK
+2320 NVAEKMLNK

-2349 KYVKVTKLPE
+2349 KYVKVTQLPD
-2359 CITPQQVEVTNIT
+2359 CITPQQVEVTGIT
-2372 ATSATIHWLTD
+2372 ETSATIHWLAD
-2383 DEQVWDIA
+2383 DEQVWNIA

-2401 QPYTLTGLS
+2401 QPFTLTGLS

-2424 DTHVSEWTTPV
+2424 ETHVSEWTTPV

-2456 NEYGTKFTFV
+2456 NEFGTKFTFM

-2472 TKRSTISLDSL
+2472 TKRSTVSLDSL

-2505 KYYSTNSY
+2505 KYYYTNFY

-2533 MQSVIYQNNYSSYY
+2533 MESVIFQDDYSSYY
-2547 GTYYKWLLLPEYAVA
+2547 GTYYKWLLLPEYTVA

-2583 NLNGKYNVVELVDLS
+2583 NLNGKYNVVELVNLS

-2642 FYHPMKYSS
+2642 FYHPMKYS
-2651 TFVAPN
+2651 TALFYPN
-2657 ICIADLRLN
+2657 ICVADLRLN
-2666 CYEAYAYEDN
+2666 CYEEYAYEDN

-2688 SIAATELPAEG
+2688 SIAATELPAVG

-2719 LTLEVFDTRVDTIY
+2719 LTLEVFGTRVDTIY

-2801 GEEILDANTPAGTYT
+2801 GEVILDANTPAGTYT

-2827 IKLSIRVDQLSAI
+2827 INLSIQVDQISAI
-2840 DRVTMGDL
+2840 DRVTMGDVL
-2848 RLYPTIVEVGGAIN
+2848 LYPTIVEVGGAIN

-2881 GKRIATYQPTTQVMT
+2881 GKRIAKYMPTTQVMT
-2896 LKDFQTSGVFII
+2896 IKDFQTSGVFII